1 MEWYSWH
8 SKVTEARAV
17 IATELAISVANALIR
32 LRTTDCVERRLDALA
47 RTLDVAAK
55 SGALPPVGTIGSIST
70 RQYPGGVWQ
79 GVLASQTATH
89 FPRLLLA
96 DLAATYA
103 RVNKADELALV
114 EANSWTDLNTMVG
127 PGRRLDPPSED
138 RLRAALGHAHYYN
151 QGITTLGM
159 RIIQGV
165 QKMGISF
172 AKDGRVWR
180 KVALR
185 IHRDKTQVCQ
195 PCDRGDFS
203 WQNAA

>member
-1 MEWYSWH
+1 M
-8 SKVTEARAV
+8 
-17 IATELAISVANALIR
+17 
-32 LRTTDCVERRLDALA
+32 
-47 RTLDVAAK
+47 AAK
-55 SGALPPVGTIGSIST
+55 SGALPPVGTIGTTGT
-70 RQYPGGVWQ
+70 RQWPGGVWQ

-103 RVNKADELALV
+103 RVNKADELALA
-114 EANSWTDLNTMVG
+114 EANSWTDLYTMVG

-172 AKDGRVWR
+172 AKDDLDIIA
-180 KVALR
+180 KAR
-185 IHRDKTQVCQ
+185 IMQSSSISICRPIGPVPAAYGARQ
-195 PCDRGDFS
+195 GDAAS
-203 WQNAA
+203 LLEINAMAKHLPEFGGH